1 MTDRNARHPERSEG
15 AELYL
20 GFGPLA
26 ALGVTVLV
34 LVACSGEK
42 PDPNPPLPVT
52 VIQVGNGNHGTSE
65 TRYSGSI
72 NADASVDVA
81 FKVSGV
87 VDQVSQVRGADGRLR
102 NLQDGDAVR
111 RGATLARLRPT
122 EFRDQVSD
130 AEASLRQAQ
139 ADYER
144 ASQLYENRSVSK
156 ADYDAAYARYTASRA
171 KQSQAE
177 LSLQDAVLRSPI
189 DGVILKR
196 TVEVGSLAGPS
207 AAAFTVADTRRVKVV
222 FGVPDVVVAGLK
234 LGGPLSIQADAIP
247 GKVLEGRI
255 TRISPSA
262 DPTSRVFEVEAALPN
277 PDGRMKVGMLATLS
291 LGQIGPARALFV
303 PLAAVI
309 RPVGDTT
316 GYAVY
321 VVKDTGE
328 NSGTISTAHL
338 KRVAL
343 GDVNGN
349 LIAVREGLEPGD
361 RVILRGATIVAD
373 GQVVSVIP

>member
-1 MTDRNARHPERSEG
+1 MTRTMWIVAIVCG
-15 AELYL
+15 ASM
-20 GFGPLA
+20 GCGDKDP
-26 ALGVTVLV
+26 
-34 LVACSGEK
+34 
-42 PDPNPPLPVT
+42 PPNPPLPVT
-52 VIQVGNGNHGTSE
+52 VVEVGNSDAGVNE

-72 NADASVDVA
+72 NAHASVDVA

-87 VDQVSQVRGADGRLR
+87 VDEVTQVRGVDGRRR

-111 RGATLARLRPT
+111 RGAALARLRPT

-130 AEASLRQAQ
+130 AEATLRQAQ

-177 LSLQDAVLRSPI
+177 LSLRDAVLRSPI

-207 AAAFTVADTRRVKVV
+207 APAFTVADTRRVKVV
-222 FGVPDVVVAGLK
+222 FGVPDVIVKDLR
-234 LGGPLSIQADAIP
+234 LGGPLTIQAEALP
-247 GKVLEGRI
+247 GRTLVGRI

-262 DPTSRVFEVEAALPN
+262 DPSSRVFEVEAALPN
-277 PDGRMKVGMLATLS
+277 PGGLMKVGMLATLR
-291 LGQIGPARALFV
+291 LGDSASTHSAFI
-303 PLAAVI
+303 PLAAVV
-309 RPVGDTT
+309 RPAGDSM

-321 VVKDTGE
+321 VVQDTTARLRRVSLGE
-328 NSGTISTAHL
+328 VIGNS
-338 KRVAL
+338 
-343 GDVNGN
+343 
-349 LIAVREGLEPGD
+349 IAVKAGLRSGE
-361 RVILRGATIVAD
+361 RVVLRGATIVAD
-373 GQVVSVIP
+373 GQAVRVIP

>member
-1 MTDRNARHPERSEG
+1 MMAARSS
-15 AELYL
+15 
-20 GFGPLA
+20 GFVLT
-26 ALGVTVLV
+26 ALL
-34 LVACSGEK
+34 ACSGQ
-42 PDPNPPLPVT
+42 DPPARPPLPVT
-52 VIQVGNGNHGTSE
+52 VLPVGNTGGATSE

-87 VDQVSQVRGADGRLR
+87 VDQVSQVRDAEGHLR

-111 RGATLARLRPT
+111 RGAVLARLRPT

-177 LSLQDAVLRSPI
+177 LSLRDAVLRSPL

-196 TVEVGSLAGPS
+196 SVEVGSLAGPS
-207 AAAFTVADTRRVKVV
+207 APAFTVADTRRVKVV
-222 FGVPDVVVAGLK
+222 FGVPDVVVAQLK
-234 LGGPLSIQADAIP
+234 LGGPLSIQAEAMP
-247 GKVLEGRI
+247 GKILQGRI
-255 TRISPSA
+255 TQISPSA
-262 DPTSRVFEVEAALPN
+262 DPSSRVFEVEAALPN
-277 PDGRMKVGMLATLS
+277 PDGRMKVGMLATLR
-291 LGQIGPARALFV
+291 LGGTGPRQTMLV
-303 PLAAVI
+303 PLAAVV
-309 RPVGDTT
+309 RPAGDST

-321 VVKDTGE
+321 VVKG
-328 NSGTISTAHL
+328 SSSPQAHL
-338 KRVAL
+338 KRVSL
-343 GDVNGN
+343 GDITGN
-349 LIAVREGLEPGD
+349 LIAVREGLEAGD
-361 RVILRGATIVAD
+361 RVILRGATIVSD
-373 GQVVSVIP
+373 GQAVSVIP